1 VTLPEILALVG
12 QFGGTG
18 IFAVLWYLE
27 RDERKEAQKQ
37 NGIMFERAL
46 TVLIE
51 NKNTVQT
58 LKDIFNGGR
67 TG

>member
-1 VTLPEILALVG
+1 MTLPEILALVG
-12 QFGGTG
+12 QFGSAG

-37 NGIMFERAL
+37 NGVMFERAL
-46 TVLIE
+46 TALIE

-58 LKDIFNGGR
+58 LKEIFSGGR
-67 TG
+67 VG

>member
-1 VTLPEILALVG
+1 MALPEILALVG
-12 QFGGTG
+12 QFGGMG

-37 NGIMFERAL
+37 NGVMFERTLTAL
-46 TVLIE
+46 VE

-58 LKDIFNGGR
+58 LKEIFNGGR
-67 TG
+67 AG